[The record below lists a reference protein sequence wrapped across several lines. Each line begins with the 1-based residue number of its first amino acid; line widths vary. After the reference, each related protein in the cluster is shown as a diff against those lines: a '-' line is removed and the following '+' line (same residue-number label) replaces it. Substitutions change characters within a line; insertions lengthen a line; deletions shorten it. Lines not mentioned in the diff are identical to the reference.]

1 MHSYRGGTG
10 GGAGNFESRSLEN
23 KNLESTDFELL
34 TAHVAGDRHAFR
46 ELLLRHQDHLWHGAR
61 RTSYSDEDAAD
72 ALQEGLLS
80 AHRKA
85 AKFRGDAAV
94 RSWLHTI
101 VVNACLDRIR
111 RNKSRAAFSLSSE
124 NAEEPRDHRDYAAGV
139 DMSLTVEQAL
149 ASLPPEQRAA
159 VVAVDV
165 EGYPVAEAA
174 ERLGVPVGTVKS
186 RCARARKRLATQLE
200 DFREGGNH
208 S

>member
-1 MHSYRGGTG
+1 MPSPSNQFSPTP
-10 GGAGNFESRSLEN
+10 EN
-23 KNLESTDFELL
+23 
-34 TAHVAGDRHAFR
+34 AC
-46 ELLLRHQDHLWHGAR
+46 
-61 RTSYSDEDAAD
+61 
-72 ALQEGLLS
+72 
-80 AHRKA
+80 
-85 AKFRGDAAV
+85 
-94 RSWLHTI
+94 

-124 NAEEPRDHRDYAAGV
+124 NAEEPRDHRDYAATV

-186 RCARARKRLATQLE
+186 RCARARKRLAAQLE

>member
-1 MHSYRGGTG
+1 MARCRAY
-10 GGAGNFESRSLEN
+10 
-23 KNLESTDFELL
+23 ELL
-34 TAHVAGDRHAFR
+34 GRGR
-46 ELLLRHQDHLWHGAR
+46 GR
-61 RTSYSDEDAAD
+61 RAPGS
-72 ALQEGLLS
+72 LLS

-111 RNKSRAAFSLSSE
+111 RNKSRSAFSLSSE
-124 NAEEPRDHRDYAAGV
+124 NAEEPRDHRDYAATV
-139 DMSLTVEQAL
+139 DMSLTVRNRHWHQ
-149 ASLPPEQRAA
+149 LPPEQRAA

-186 RCARARKRLATQLE
+186 RCAARASVSPPSWRTFAKAGTIREPAASYLVRVRTGLP
-200 DFREGGNH
+200 REG

>member
-1 MHSYRGGTG
+1 MSIPRFS
-10 GGAGNFESRSLEN
+10 AC
-23 KNLESTDFELL
+23 
-34 TAHVAGDRHAFR
+34 
-46 ELLLRHQDHLWHGAR
+46 LRVECIALPIAEQQE
-61 RTSYSDEDAAD
+61 T
-72 ALQEGLLS
+72 ALQFPGGRFWFECQHRVRRGYAVDPKQADSRQRKKRAFLQVRRPPLS
-80 AHRKA
+80 SQSSPTPENAC
-85 AKFRGDAAV
+85 
-94 RSWLHTI
+94 

-186 RCARARKRLATQLE
+186 RCARARKRLAAQLE

>member
-1 MHSYRGGTG
+1 MFPSVRREY
-10 GGAGNFESRSLEN
+10 AVVSL
-23 KNLESTDFELL
+23 
-34 TAHVAGDRHAFR
+34 R
-46 ELLLRHQDHLWHGAR
+46 
-61 RTSYSDEDAAD
+61 
-72 ALQEGLLS
+72 
-80 AHRKA
+80 
-85 AKFRGDAAV
+85 
-94 RSWLHTI
+94 LHTDQRLQRI
-101 VVNACLDRIR
+101 FSQVREVLVKPQYSPTPENACVVNACLDRIR

-186 RCARARKRLATQLE
+186 RCARARKRLAAQLE